1 MADTQ
6 LADIVRHANSFQ
18 DRKVVELAFAAKEQ
32 FYQQGDLDRAADATR
47 LLVSAKCALLEDA
60 VEVARAGLSM
70 CQPNARGRQLGT
82 QRAEAKMLQALAE
95 AVHGTH
101 GADEQVSEAIE
112 AAERAHNYF
121 ASKSDERLRVEA
133 CAVLT
138 HLRLSR
144 GEGKDLDLARKSAVL
159 ATEVASAMDSRSQ
172 GIAFLARAA
181 AFPNDWQP
189 HAEKALELAVDLVD
203 VSLEVEVRLS
213 MARWWARMQEHE
225 SSLLQAQ
232 DALDVLQEHGAGCHR
247 QIPATQLACKALME
261 LSTAGKGDSKPEFA
275 KALRLSQELLRLA
288 DMDSSD
294 VVRILAARHLMETQI
309 ACAQASKAIETGKE
323 TMKWCQQMRP
333 SSDVYCEGQ
342 ILQIILRVYGQIKP
356 PDASQRAEMEQMCHK
371 SVAIVQELAQSE
383 TGHDQ
388 AVELMTQVLKSF
400 TLLGKPLEALTI
412 ASQLR
417 QLVRSTVQAPLVL
430 AIAAAMY
437 EAAQLEQ
444 SCSLGQEAAR
454 LFEDQC
460 DERQAAC
467 ALSLVAKAQLKM
479 GKYSAS
485 RQNGRRARR
494 RFGEI
499 GDCEGEIRMRMVVAK
514 ACAARDERGNKQ
526 LKDSVREAQEAT
538 KLAVDLG
545 NQDLLVESLST
556 YVEVLFDADHLETC
570 CQVAD
575 ELLRLEVPAP
585 VERQLSSLMYAAKA
599 QEKLSNF
606 SAAKT
611 YAEKVTELAAVP
623 AGRFTAVL
631 QESREMVAKL
641 RKKCLFD
648 HSTAPLL
655 SQSRWQQE
663 ENISKSEDS
672 SFKVKCPR
680 CGYESAG
687 KCISCKAHLPWSGC
701 KFCPE
706 CGAKQPQ
713 TSNETSAAPSKSRQ
727 PAVKAG
733 FLVAKVREENAPLK
747 MRIQELTSKLLGLAS
762 EDVEGDIP
770 LKDIGLSSGAA
781 VILRDE
787 LQNDV
792 KGIRLP
798 PTLFFDYPTVHAVV
812 GYVTGNLR

>member
-1 MADTQ
+1 MADPQ
-6 LADIVRHANSFQ
+6 LADIARHANSFQ

-32 FYQQGDLDRAADATR
+32 FYRQGDLDRAADATR

-60 VEVARAGLSM
+60 VEVARAGLSL

-82 QRAEAKMLQALAE
+82 QRAEAKMLQAFAE
-95 AVHGTH
+95 AVHGTD
-101 GADEQVSEAIE
+101 GAEQVSEAIE

-121 ASKSDERLRVEA
+121 ASNSDERLRVEA
-133 CAVLT
+133 CAILT

-144 GEGKDLDLARKSAVL
+144 GEGKDFDLARKSAVL
-159 ATEVASAMDSRSQ
+159 AMEVASAMDSRSQ

-189 HAEKALELAVDLVD
+189 HAEKALELALDLVD

-261 LSTAGKGDSKPEFA
+261 LCAGKVDSKPEFA

-288 DMDSSD
+288 DLDSSD
-294 VVRILAARHLMETQI
+294 VVRILAARHLMEMQI
-309 ACAQASKAIETGKE
+309 ACDQASKAIETGKE
-323 TMKWCQQMRP
+323 TMKWCQQRRP

-342 ILQIILRVYGQIKP
+342 ILQIILRAYGQIKP
-356 PDASQRAEMEQMCHK
+356 PDASQSGEMEQMCHK
-371 SVAIVQELAQSE
+371 SVAIVQELAQRE

-400 TLLGKPLEALTI
+400 TLLGKPLEALTL

-417 QLVRSTVQAPLVL
+417 QVVRSTVQAPLVL
-430 AIAAAMY
+430 AIAAGLY
-437 EAAQLEQ
+437 EAGQLEQ

-460 DERQAAC
+460 DEGQAAY

-494 RFGEI
+494 RFAEI
-499 GDCEGEIRMRMVVAK
+499 GDCEGEIRMRIVVAK
-514 ACAARDERGNKQ
+514 ACAARDERGKKQ

-556 YVEVLFDADHLETC
+556 YVEVLFDADQLETC

-611 YAEKVTELAAVP
+611 YAEKVTELATVP
-623 AGRFTAVL
+623 GGRFTAVL
-631 QESREMVAKL
+631 QESSEMVAKL

-680 CGYESAG
+680 
-687 KCISCKAHLPWSGC
+687 
-701 KFCPE
+701 PE

-713 TSNETSAAPSKSRQ
+713 ASNETFAAPSKSRQ

-733 FLVAKVREENAPLK
+733 FLVSKVREENAPLK
-747 MRIQELTSKLLGLAS
+747 MRIQELTGKLLGLAS

-770 LKDIGLSSGAA
+770 LKDLGLSSGAA

-798 PTLFFDYPTVHAVV
+798 PTLFFDYPTVHAAV
-812 GYVTGNLR
+812 GYVTGNLRWPQSKRQACEKKNYVLFS